1 MLQNEL
7 HRNLPAG
14 FTSQFPQGT
23 EIAYATIP
31 AISGLP
37 EPLRTEVREAFAIS
51 LKAVWEVLL
60 AIAGL
65 GLVSSLFMKSLPLHS
80 AVDDNW
86 VLQREVSVEGKVS
99 ITTTSTEA

>member
-7 HRNLPAG
+7 HKHLPTG

-37 EPLRTEVREAFAIS
+37 EPLRSEVREAFANS
-51 LKAVWEVLL
+51 LKVVWEVLL

-65 GLVSSLFMKSLPLHS
+65 GLVSSLFMKALPLHS
-80 AVDDNW
+80 AVDDKW
-86 VLQREVSVEGKVS
+86 VLQREVSVEGKESV
-99 ITTTSTEA
+99 TTATTEA